1 MTHPEPTEPANPADA
16 APETP
21 QDTPP
26 AGAPDE
32 AADAA
37 QGTAPEAAPEAPQA
51 EHDAQREA
59 GTAALVALIPTLPK
73 VVLHDHLD
81 GGLRPATIVELAA
94 EIGHELPTTDPD
106 ELGRWFVEAAS
117 SGTLVRYLETFDHT
131 VAVMQTE
138 EGLRRVARESVL
150 DLAADGVVYAEQ
162 RYAPEQHLQRGLT
175 LQQVVDA
182 VQAGF
187 TEGIAEAAAQGRSI
201 RIGTL
206 LTAMRHADRGE
217 EIAALTIENRDEG
230 VVGFDIA
237 GAEDGFPP
245 SRHEA
250 AFRTLA
256 AAQVPATVHAGE
268 AAGLDSISEALHV
281 AGACRLGHGVRIVDD
296 ITVDELGDKLGR
308 VAHWVRDRRVPL
320 ELCPS
325 SNVQTGAAASV
336 AEHPVTRLKSLGFT
350 VTVNTDNRLQS
361 GTTLTRE
368 LTLLVEQAGWTLDD
382 LQDVTVAAAANT
394 FLHHDERTIL
404 IDTVIRPAFAA
415 VRGSRHRA

>member
-1 MTHPEPTEPANPADA
+1 MTPPAEPTEPAFPADA
-16 APETP
+16 SSDAVVPP
-21 QDTPP
+21 QDTSSDSQDP
-26 AGAPDE
+26 AGEPAEAPEVAGQDTGP
-32 AADAA
+32 DAA
-37 QGTAPEAAPEAPQA
+37 
-51 EHDAQREA
+51 
-59 GTAALVALIPTLPK
+59 TAALVALIPSLPK

-81 GGLRPATIVELAA
+81 GGVRPATVVELAA
-94 EIGHELPTTDPD
+94 EVGHELPTTDPD

-117 SGTLVRYLETFDHT
+117 SGTLERYLETFDHT

-138 EGLRRVARESVL
+138 EGLRRVARESVV

-187 TEGIAEAAAQGRSI
+187 AEGVAEAAAQGRSI
-201 RIGTL
+201 RVGTL
-206 LTAMRHADRGE
+206 VTAMRHADRGE
-217 EIAALTIENRDEG
+217 EIAELALANRDEG

-256 AAQVPATVHAGE
+256 AAQFPATVHAGE

-296 ITVDELGDKLGR
+296 VTVDELGDKLGR
-308 VAHWVRDRRVPL
+308 LAHWVRDRHVPL

-336 AEHPVTRLKSLGFT
+336 AEHPVTRLKGLGFT

-361 GTTLTRE
+361 GTSMTRE

-382 LQDVTVAAAANT
+382 LQEVTVAAAASS

-404 IDTVIRPAFAA
+404 IDTVIRPAYAA
-415 VRGSRHRA
+415 ARGSRHRA